1 MYQTLRKLYYGDP
14 EVYQQ
19 TYAERF
25 RSPATVHLDF
35 DIAGNPAFFVQTNE
49 AVCLLQKILQK
60 DKEVYRLRRALPGE
74 AVQQYTLKCLID
86 EIVLTNKIEGVNSSR
101 KEIGEVL
108 YELRSQSQKRGA
120 RKRFDGLV
128 NQYLKLQTG
137 ERVSLASCADI
148 RALYDEIVLEEV
160 VEENPQNAPDGA
172 LFRKDLAEVCNAADK
187 VIHRGSYPE
196 EKIIAQMEKALAF
209 LQEESVPKLFRVCL
223 FHYLLEY
230 IHPFYDGNGR
240 LGRFIVSYCLSEDME
255 TLLSYRISETIK
267 ENRSAYYRAFETCN
281 DPHELGDLT
290 PFLTMMLQMI
300 CTSVEELC
308 AALQR
313 RLIRWQRY
321 EELIARLP
329 HAEVRKMPNLYSVL
343 IQAALFSE
351 EGISTRELAA
361 YLRASAGT
369 VRNLLGIVRQ
379 AGLLLCV
386 KPKRELFYKLDLTPL
401 DALLLQNQETKN
413 GNA

>member
-1 MYQTLRKLYYGDP
+1 MYQTLRKLYYGDA

-172 LFRKDLAEVCNAADK
+172 LFRKDLAEVYNAADK

-240 LGRFIVSYCLSEDME
+240 LGRFLISN
-255 TLLSYRISETIK
+255 LLAQDLNPLIAYRISYTIT
-267 ENRSAYYRAFETCN
+267 ENINDYYAAFRTCN
-281 DPHELGDLT
+281 DPHNLGDMT
-290 PFLTMMLQMI
+290 PFLLMMLTMI
-300 CTSVEELC
+300 EKSVSQLEE
-308 AALQR
+308 ALQKR
-313 RLIRWQRY
+313 KTRLHQYSEILRT
-321 EELIARLP
+321 LP
-329 HAEVRKMPNLYSVL
+329 IGDKKTGNLCYVL

-351 EGISTRELAA
+351 HGISTRELEECLDSSYSTVKKALDIVDAA
-361 YLRASAGT
+361 GFLLMKKVGKEKCYSL
-369 VRNLLGIVRQ
+369 NLEKMDQILFDTAKMQ
-379 AGLLLCV
+379 AD
-386 KPKRELFYKLDLTPL
+386 PE
-401 DALLLQNQETKN
+401 
-413 GNA
+413 